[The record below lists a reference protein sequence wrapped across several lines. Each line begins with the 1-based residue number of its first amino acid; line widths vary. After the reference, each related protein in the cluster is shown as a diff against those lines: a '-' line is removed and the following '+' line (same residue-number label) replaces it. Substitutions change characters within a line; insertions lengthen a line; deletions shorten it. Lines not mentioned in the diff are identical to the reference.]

1 MDWDNFCCI
10 DCCFCKK
17 GVCAFI
23 TITDCYIKK
32 DMQPQYTGEE
42 IAVFLILNY
51 LQENK
56 HDELFVSIDNIGH
69 CLTGRFIDS
78 QYDKNL
84 IKGIKKGFEGLKKEE
99 DIIIL
104 EQNRNNY
111 IIDGKSCYIDT
122 KKFHFIII
130 QLWEIQK
137 IFSSLGAYGFNVLR
151 FFVNIIGTIN
161 GNSKSWHM
169 TQDDMVLS
177 WGFSKNT
184 VNEYLCK
191 LEELK
196 LLYTFR
202 SKARRT
208 DEPYHRVG
216 NVYGRYNDKE
226 LVRQEGIQYLSTV
239 PNHPIQKHFYP
250 RTSTKLKYNNFLKG
264 SKKYDDRKEVEDL
277 FIACVGYNDSFK
289 DFPND
294 DIDYLDLS
302 VFEEYGF
309 DIPTYESKKSN
320 KKKINS
326 DDDWGEPNSME
337 NNFSIEEILNMP
349 VESDFVSRSDEFT
362 LSDDKSIDTSSV
374 SINPVKTI
382 TIKKKTQ
389 NREIPI
395 DIKIQEYAD
404 DLYEQHGY
412 GTEYEKSIFIAE
424 LSEKFP
430 GLDDY
435 EKYYNSAKKLHD
447 LSV

>member
-1 MDWDNFCCI
+1 MDVDI
-10 DCCFCKK
+10 
-17 GVCAFI
+17 GI
-23 TITDCYIKK
+23 RK
-32 DMQPQYTGEE
+32 DLQPQYTGEE

-51 LQENK
+51 LQNDKNEN
-56 HDELFVSIDNIGH
+56 LFISVESIGYF
-69 CLTGRFIDS
+69 LTGRFIDS
-78 QYDKNL
+78 QTDKNL
-84 IKGIKKGFEGLKKEE
+84 IKGIKRGFEGLKKEE
-99 DIIIL
+99 DVTIL

-111 IIDGKSCYIDT
+111 IINSMSCRVDT
-122 KKFHFIII
+122 KKYNFIII

-202 SKARRT
+202 SKARKA
-208 DEPYHRVG
+208 DETFHRVG
-216 NVYGRYNDKE
+216 NVYGRYKDKD

-239 PNHPIQKHFYP
+239 PNHPIKPFHFN
-250 RTSTKLKYNNFLKG
+250 RTSVKLKYNNFLHG
-264 SKKYDDRKEVEDL
+264 SKKYKSLEEVEKL
-277 FIACVGYNDSFK
+277 YKECIRYNESFK

-294 DIDYLDLS
+294 NIDYLDLS
-302 VFEEYGF
+302 VFKKYGF
-309 DIPTYESKKSN
+309 NIPIYESKKSN
-320 KKKINS
+320 NNKFTS

-337 NNFSIEEILNMP
+337 TQDNNFSIEEILNMP
-349 VESDFVSRSDEFT
+349 IESDLVSE
-362 LSDDKSIDTSSV
+362 DKSVDIDSFPV
-374 SINPVKTI
+374 NPVKTI
-382 TIKKKTQ
+382 TIKKKKQ
-389 NREIPI
+389 NREIPLEV
-395 DIKIQEYAD
+395 KIQQYAD

-412 GTEYEKSIFIAE
+412 GTEYEKSIFIVE
-424 LSEKFP
+424 LAEKFP
-430 GLDDY
+430 GLEDY

>member
-1 MDWDNFCCI
+1 
-10 DCCFCKK
+10 
-17 GVCAFI
+17 
-23 TITDCYIKK
+23 
-32 DMQPQYTGEE
+32 MQPQYTGEE
-42 IAVFLILNY
+42 IAVFLVLNY

-56 HDELFVSIDNIGH
+56 HDELFVSIDNVGY
-69 CLTGRFIDS
+69 CLTGKFIDS
-78 QYDKNL
+78 QIDKNL

-104 EQNRNNY
+104 EQNKNNY

-202 SKARRT
+202 SKARKA
-208 DEPYHRVG
+208 DETFHRVG
-216 NVYGRYNDKE
+216 NVYGRYNDKD
-226 LVRQEGIQYLSTV
+226 LVKQEGIQYLSTV

-294 DIDYLDLS
+294 NIDYLDLN
-302 VFEEYGF
+302 VFKKYGF
-309 DIPTYESKKSN
+309 DIPIYEN
-320 KKKINS
+320 KKLNKNKITS
-326 DDDWGEPNSME
+326 DDDWGEPHSME
-337 NNFSIEEILNMP
+337 TEDNNFTMEEILDMP
-349 VESDFVSRSDEFT
+349 IQSDLILE
-362 LSDDKSIDTSSV
+362 DKSTDVDTFPM
-374 SINPVKTI
+374 NPVKII
-382 TIKKKTQ
+382 TIKKKEQ
-389 NREIPI
+389 NKEIPLEV
-395 DIKIQEYAD
+395 KIQQYAD

-412 GTEYEKSIFIAE
+412 GTEYEKFIFILE
-424 LSEKFP
+424 LAEKFP
-430 GLDDY
+430 GLEDY

>member
-1 MDWDNFCCI
+1 MDVEI
-10 DCCFCKK
+10 
-17 GVCAFI
+17 GI
-23 TITDCYIKK
+23 RK
-32 DMQPQYTGEE
+32 DLQPQYTGEE

-51 LQENK
+51 LQNDKNEN
-56 HDELFVSIDNIGH
+56 LFISVDAIGYF
-69 CLTGRFIDS
+69 LTGKFIDS
-78 QYDKNL
+78 QIDKNL

-99 DIIIL
+99 DVSIL
-104 EQNRNNY
+104 DQNRNNY
-111 IIDGKSCYIDT
+111 IINSKSCRVDT
-122 KKFHFIII
+122 KKNNFIIVH
-130 QLWEIQK
+130 LWEIQK

-202 SKARRT
+202 SKARKA
-208 DEPYHRVG
+208 DETFHRVG

-226 LVRQEGIQYLSTV
+226 LVRQEGVQYLSTV

-277 FIACVGYNDSFK
+277 FLACVGYNDSFK

-294 DIDYLDLS
+294 NIDYLDLS
-302 VFEEYGF
+302 VFKKYGF
-309 DIPTYESKKSN
+309 NIPIYESKKSN
-320 KKKINS
+320 NNKFTS

-337 NNFSIEEILNMP
+337 TEDNNFTIEEILDMP
-349 VESDFVSRSDEFT
+349 IQSDLILENKTSNV
-362 LSDDKSIDTSSV
+362 DT
-374 SINPVKTI
+374 IPMNPVKII
-382 TIKKKTQ
+382 TIKKKEQ
-389 NREIPI
+389 NREIPLEV
-395 DIKIQEYAD
+395 KIQQYAD
-404 DLYEQHGY
+404 DLYEQYGY
-412 GTEYEKSIFIAE
+412 GTEYEKSIFIVE
-424 LSEKFP
+424 LAEKFP

-435 EKYYNSAKKLHD
+435 EKYYNNAKKLYD

>member
-1 MDWDNFCCI
+1 
-10 DCCFCKK
+10 
-17 GVCAFI
+17 
-23 TITDCYIKK
+23 
-32 DMQPQYTGEE
+32 MQPQYTGEE

-56 HDELFVSIDNIGH
+56 HDELFVSIDNVGY
-69 CLTGRFIDS
+69 CLTGKFIDS
-78 QYDKNL
+78 QIDKNL

-104 EQNRNNY
+104 EQNKNNY

-202 SKARRT
+202 SKARKA
-208 DEPYHRVG
+208 DETFHRVG
-216 NVYGRYNDKE
+216 NVYGRYNDKD
-226 LVRQEGIQYLSTV
+226 LVKQEGIQYLSTV

-294 DIDYLDLS
+294 NIDYLDLS
-302 VFEEYGF
+302 VFKKYGF
-309 DIPTYESKKSN
+309 DIPIYEN
-320 KKKINS
+320 KKLNKNKITS

-337 NNFSIEEILNMP
+337 TEDNNFTMEEILDMP
-349 VESDFVSRSDEFT
+349 IQSDLILE
-362 LSDDKSIDTSSV
+362 DKTSNVDT
-374 SINPVKTI
+374 IPMNPVKII
-382 TIKKKTQ
+382 TIKKKEQ
-389 NREIPI
+389 NKEIPLEV
-395 DIKIQEYAD
+395 KIQQYAD

-412 GTEYEKSIFIAE
+412 GTEYEKSIFIVE
-424 LSEKFP
+424 LAEKFP
-430 GLDDY
+430 GLNDY
-435 EKYYNSAKKLHD
+435 EKYYDSAKKLHD

>member
-1 MDWDNFCCI
+1 
-10 DCCFCKK
+10 
-17 GVCAFI
+17 
-23 TITDCYIKK
+23 
-32 DMQPQYTGEE
+32 MQPQYTGEE
-42 IAVFLILNY
+42 IAVFLVLNY

-56 HDELFVSIDNIGH
+56 HDELFVSIDYVGY

-78 QYDKNL
+78 QNDKNL
-84 IKGIKKGFEGLKKEE
+84 IKGIKKGFAGLKKEE
-99 DIIIL
+99 DITIL
-104 EQNRNNY
+104 NQNRNNY

-122 KKFHFIII
+122 KQFHFIII

-202 SKARRT
+202 SKARKA
-208 DEPYHRVG
+208 DETFHRVG

-239 PNHPIQKHFYP
+239 PNHPIQGHFYP
-250 RTSTKLKYNNFLKG
+250 RTSTKLKYNNFIKG

-302 VFEEYGF
+302 VFKEYGF
-309 DIPTYESKKSN
+309 DIPVYESKKSN
-320 KKKINS
+320 RKKFDT
-326 DDDWGEPNSME
+326 DDNWGEPISME
-337 NNFSIEEILNMP
+337 KDFTIEEILDMP
-349 VESDFVSRSDEFT
+349 VESDFVSELEKSNGSE
-362 LSDDKSIDTSSV
+362 DKSMDNGNV
-374 SINPVKTI
+374 SMNPIKTI

-389 NREIPI
+389 NREIPLEL
-395 DIKIQEYAD
+395 KIQEYAD
-404 DLYEQHGY
+404 RLYEQHGY
-412 GTEYEKSIFIAE
+412 GTDYEKSIFIAE
-424 LSEKFP
+424 LAEKFP

-435 EKYYNSAKKLHD
+435 EKYYDSAKRLFEI
-447 LSV
+447 SV

>member
-1 MDWDNFCCI
+1 
-10 DCCFCKK
+10 
-17 GVCAFI
+17 
-23 TITDCYIKK
+23 
-32 DMQPQYTGEE
+32 MQPQYTGEE

-56 HDELFVSIDNIGH
+56 HDELFVSIDNVGY
-69 CLTGRFIDS
+69 CLTGKFIDS
-78 QYDKNL
+78 QIDKNL

-104 EQNRNNY
+104 EQNKNNY

-202 SKARRT
+202 SKARKA
-208 DEPYHRVG
+208 DETFHRVG
-216 NVYGRYNDKE
+216 NVYGRYNDKD
-226 LVRQEGIQYLSTV
+226 LVKQEGIQYLSTV

-294 DIDYLDLS
+294 NIDYLDLS
-302 VFEEYGF
+302 VFKKYGF
-309 DIPTYESKKSN
+309 DIPIYEN
-320 KKKINS
+320 KKLNKNKITS
-326 DDDWGEPNSME
+326 HDDWGEPNSME
-337 NNFSIEEILNMP
+337 TEDNNFTMEEILDMP
-349 VESDFVSRSDEFT
+349 IQSDLILE
-362 LSDDKSIDTSSV
+362 DKTSNAET
-374 SINPVKTI
+374 IPMNPVKII
-382 TIKKKTQ
+382 TIKKKEQ
-389 NREIPI
+389 NKEIPLEV
-395 DIKIQEYAD
+395 KIQQYAD

-412 GTEYEKSIFIAE
+412 GTEYEKSIFIVE
-424 LSEKFP
+424 LAEKFP
-430 GLDDY
+430 GLNDY
-435 EKYYNSAKKLHD
+435 EKYYDSAKKLHD

>member
-1 MDWDNFCCI
+1 MFWFDFCYV
-10 DCCFCKK
+10 DFFTFYKE
-17 GVCAFI
+17 GVCKFI
-23 TITDCYIKK
+23 TVTECYIKK

-42 IAVFLILNY
+42 IAVFLVLNY

-56 HDELFVSIDNIGH
+56 HNELFVSIDNVGYY
-69 CLTGRFIDS
+69 LTGKFIDS
-78 QYDKNL
+78 QIDKNL

-104 EQNRNNY
+104 EQNKNNY

-202 SKARRT
+202 SKARKA
-208 DEPYHRVG
+208 DETFHRVG
-216 NVYGRYNDKE
+216 NVYGRYNDKD

-294 DIDYLDLS
+294 NIDYLDLS
-302 VFEEYGF
+302 VFKKYGF
-309 DIPTYESKKSN
+309 NRPIYESKKSN
-320 KKKINS
+320 NNKFTS

-337 NNFSIEEILNMP
+337 TEDNNFTIQEILDMP
-349 VESDFVSRSDEFT
+349 IQSDLILENKTSNV
-362 LSDDKSIDTSSV
+362 DT
-374 SINPVKTI
+374 IPMNPVKII
-382 TIKKKTQ
+382 TIKKKEQ
-389 NREIPI
+389 NREIPLEL
-395 DIKIQEYAD
+395 KIQQYAD

-412 GTEYEKSIFIAE
+412 GTEYEKSIFIVE
-424 LSEKFP
+424 LAEKFP

-435 EKYYNSAKKLHD
+435 EKYYNNAKKLHD

>member
-1 MDWDNFCCI
+1 MDVDI
-10 DCCFCKK
+10 
-17 GVCAFI
+17 GI
-23 TITDCYIKK
+23 RK
-32 DMQPQYTGEE
+32 DLQPQYTGEE

-51 LQENK
+51 LQNDKNEN
-56 HDELFVSIDNIGH
+56 LFISVESIGYF
-69 CLTGRFIDS
+69 LTGRFIDS
-78 QYDKNL
+78 QTDKNL
-84 IKGIKKGFEGLKKEE
+84 IKGIKRGFEGLKKEE
-99 DIIIL
+99 DVTIL

-111 IIDGKSCYIDT
+111 IINSMSCRVDT
-122 KKFHFIII
+122 KKYNFIII

-202 SKARRT
+202 SKARKA
-208 DEPYHRVG
+208 DETFHRVG

-226 LVRQEGIQYLSTV
+226 LVRQEGVQYLSTV
-239 PNHPIQKHFYP
+239 PNRPIKNYFID
-250 RTSTKLKYNNFLKG
+250 RTSIKLRYNHFVNG
-264 SKKYDDRKEVEDL
+264 SKKYNDRKEVDKL
-277 FIACVGYNDSFK
+277 RKDCIRYNDSFR

-294 DIDYLDLS
+294 NIDYLDLS
-302 VFEEYGF
+302 VFKEYGF
-309 DIPTYESKKSN
+309 DIPIYENKKSN
-320 KKKINS
+320 KNKII

-337 NNFSIEEILNMP
+337 TQDNNFSIEEILNMP
-349 VESDFVSRSDEFT
+349 IESDLVSE
-362 LSDDKSIDTSSV
+362 DKSVDIDSFPV
-374 SINPVKTI
+374 NPVKTI
-382 TIKKKTQ
+382 TIKKKKQ
-389 NREIPI
+389 NREIPLEV
-395 DIKIQEYAD
+395 KIQQYAD

-412 GTEYEKSIFIAE
+412 GTEYEKSIFIVE
-424 LSEKFP
+424 LAEKFP
-430 GLDDY
+430 GLEDY

>member
-1 MDWDNFCCI
+1 
-10 DCCFCKK
+10 
-17 GVCAFI
+17 
-23 TITDCYIKK
+23 
-32 DMQPQYTGEE
+32 MQPQYTGEE

-56 HDELFVSIDNIGH
+56 HDELFVSIDNVGH

-78 QYDKNL
+78 QNNKNL

-122 KKFHFIII
+122 KEFHFIII

-161 GNSKSWHM
+161 GGSKSWHM
-169 TQDDMVLS
+169 TQDDMVHS

-184 VNEYLCK
+184 VNEYLYK

-202 SKARRT
+202 SKARKA
-208 DEPYHRVG
+208 DETFHRIG
-216 NVYGRYNDKE
+216 NIYGRYNDKD
-226 LVRQEGIQYLSTV
+226 LVKQEGIQYLSTV

-264 SKKYDDRKEVEDL
+264 SKKYDDRKEVENL

-302 VFEEYGF
+302 VFEKYGF

-320 KKKINS
+320 KKKNDS
-326 DDDWGEPNSME
+326 VDDNWGEPISME
-337 NNFSIEEILNMP
+337 KDFTIEEILDMP
-349 VESDFVSRSDEFT
+349 TESNLV
-362 LSDDKSIDTSSV
+362 LNDKTIDIDITP
-374 SINPVKTI
+374 INPVKTI
-382 TIKKKTQ
+382 TIKKKEQ

-395 DIKIQEYAD
+395 EIKIQEYAD
-404 DLYEQHGY
+404 SLYEQHGY
-412 GTEYEKSIFIAE
+412 GTDYEKSIFIAE
-424 LSEKFP
+424 LAEKFH

-435 EKYYNSAKKLHD
+435 EKYYDNAKRLHD

>member
-1 MDWDNFCCI
+1 MDVDI
-10 DCCFCKK
+10 
-17 GVCAFI
+17 GI
-23 TITDCYIKK
+23 RK
-32 DMQPQYTGEE
+32 DLQPQYTGEE

-51 LQENK
+51 LQNDKNEN
-56 HDELFVSIDNIGH
+56 LFISVESIGYF
-69 CLTGRFIDS
+69 LTGRFIDS
-78 QYDKNL
+78 QTDKNL
-84 IKGIKKGFEGLKKEE
+84 IKGIKRGFEGLKKEE
-99 DIIIL
+99 DVTIL

-111 IIDGKSCYIDT
+111 IINSMSCRVDT
-122 KKFHFIII
+122 KKYNFIII

-202 SKARRT
+202 SKARKA
-208 DEPYHRVG
+208 DETFHRVG
-216 NVYGRYNDKE
+216 NVYRRYYDKE
-226 LVRQEGIQYLSTV
+226 LVIQEGIHYLSTV
-239 PNHPIQKHFYP
+239 PNHPIKPFHFN
-250 RTSTKLKYNNFLKG
+250 RTSVKLKYNNFLHG
-264 SKKYDDRKEVEDL
+264 SKKYNSLEEVEKL
-277 FIACVGYNDSFK
+277 YKECIRYNESFK

-294 DIDYLDLS
+294 NIDYLDLS
-302 VFEEYGF
+302 VFKEYGF
-309 DIPTYESKKSN
+309 DIPIYENKKSN
-320 KKKINS
+320 KNKII

-337 NNFSIEEILNMP
+337 TQDNNFSIEEILNMP
-349 VESDFVSRSDEFT
+349 IESDLVSE
-362 LSDDKSIDTSSV
+362 DKSVDIDSFPV
-374 SINPVKTI
+374 NPVKTI
-382 TIKKKTQ
+382 TIKKKKQ
-389 NREIPI
+389 NREIPLEV
-395 DIKIQEYAD
+395 KIQQYAD

-412 GTEYEKSIFIAE
+412 GTEYEKSIFIVE
-424 LSEKFP
+424 LAEKFP
-430 GLDDY
+430 GLEDY